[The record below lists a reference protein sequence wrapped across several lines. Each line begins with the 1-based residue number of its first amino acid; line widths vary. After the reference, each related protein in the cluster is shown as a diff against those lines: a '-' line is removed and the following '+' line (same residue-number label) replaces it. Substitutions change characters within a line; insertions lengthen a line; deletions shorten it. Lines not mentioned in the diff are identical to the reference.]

1 MILDIKAN
9 SEVAL
14 AHLKNKQF
22 ITAHNLFLN
31 QAESLKKS
39 EHVKSALLYLLAA
52 ECRKQHGKEFENE
65 IGEAGNLFLKC
76 STLKNSENVKGALL
90 CASKC
95 FLKLGDFDKARDT
108 YQQAKTMFSTLDQV
122 TRPIVIVDDSKAVSL
137 KLQTYARKLGY
148 SDIHV
153 FENGKSV
160 VKGCKTL
167 FSEGKQPILLLDM
180 GLPDLEG
187 DSVAEK
193 LLKEKSDLQIIVI
206 TADEKTTQRVH
217 KTLSS
222 GVSAFIQK
230 PFTLDEVKKAI
241 DVAESEYSLLQ

>member
-1 MILDIKAN
+1 MDVKTG

-22 ITAHNLFLN
+22 ITAHTLFTN
-31 QAESLKKS
+31 QAESVKKS
-39 EHVKSALLYLLAA
+39 EPVKSALLYLLAA
-52 ECRKQHGKEFENE
+52 ECKKQHGKESENE
-65 IGEAGNLFLKC
+65 ITEAGNLFLKY
-76 STLKNSENVKGALL
+76 STQKDADNVKGALL

-95 FLKLGDFDKARDT
+95 FLSLGKFDKARDT
-108 YQQAKTMFSTLDQV
+108 YQKAKTMFSEPLQI
-122 TRPIVIVDDSKAVSL
+122 TRPIVIIDDSKAIAL
-137 KLQTYARKLGY
+137 KLQTYVEKLGY

-153 FENGKSV
+153 FENGKTG
-160 VKGCKTL
+160 VKGCKNL
-167 FSEGKQPILLLDM
+167 FSEGKHPILLLDM

-187 DSVAEK
+187 DAVAEK
-193 LLKEKSDLQIIVI
+193 LLKEKLDLQIVVI
-206 TADEKTTQRVH
+206 TADEKTTERVN

-241 DVAESEYSLLQ
+241 DVAETEYALLQ